1 MTRTLGHVLLWIGF
15 VTAAFFSVSQLEQP
29 GDKWSTIPWWAYTAS
44 MAIGIAG
51 IVLLRKTTREA
62 DSDVEK
68 TEAQYAVVLSS
79 LKEVSAI
86 VARLADQTTQHVPSE
101 VLHAIDNEC
110 AEPLADFAESRQAMA
125 KRFGMEL
132 YANVMTEFASAERY
146 VNRSWSAAADGYVD
160 EVATSLTRAKLHLV
174 NAQDLI
180 SAAEN
185 Q

>member
-1 MTRTLGHVLLWIGF
+1 
-15 VTAAFFSVSQLEQP
+15 
-29 GDKWSTIPWWAYTAS
+29 

-51 IVLLRKTTREA
+51 IVLLRKTSREA

-68 TEAQYAVVLSS
+68 TEAEYVVLQSS
-79 LKEVSAI
+79 LQEVSAI
-86 VARLADQTTQHVPSE
+86 VGQLADQSSQHVPSK

-110 AEPLADFAESRQAMA
+110 AEPLANFAESRQAMA

-160 EVATSLTRAKLHLV
+160 EVATSLTRAKLHLN